1 VSKRA
6 TSRVELNFI
15 SPPRSLK
22 SVVRGQKKKK
32 ERMNGAKQQF
42 STILCSAYRALILRN
57 KAIQVYCPPVD
68 KSQQDLQCGCR
79 NVTSQTAFFAVLSDC
94 MDIVPSFAFATP
106 HARTHAR
113 THACLHSR
121 ANLGR
126 AGGREAAS
134 SLARPIV
141 PCCFLFSFHLSCS
154 GQLVPRPPHRGT
166 YKERHI

>member
-6 TSRVELNFI
+6 TSRVELHLI

-106 HARTHAR
+106 HARTHA
-113 THACLHSR
+113 CLHSR
-121 ANLGR
+121 DNLGR
-126 AGGREAAS
+126 AGGRAGGKQLARS
-134 SLARPIV
+134 LDPLSLAV
-141 PCCFLFSFHLSCS
+141 SFSPSISLA
-154 GQLVPRPPHRGT
+154 LAN
-166 YKERHI
+166 